1 MGYRYIYDKHGNVKA
16 MIDEDDYTAVV
27 IDVHK
32 GVVGSVIKGKNGTR
46 AIAISNKKGIV
57 GSADRDD
64 DAIGL
69 LLNDDDDED

>member
-1 MGYRYIYDKHGNVKA
+1 MGYRYIYDKYGNVKA
-16 MIDEDDYTAVV
+16 LIDEDDYTATV

-46 AIAISNKKGIV
+46 AIAISNKKGVV

-64 DAIGL
+64 DAIAL
-69 LLNDDDDED
+69 LLNDDDDD